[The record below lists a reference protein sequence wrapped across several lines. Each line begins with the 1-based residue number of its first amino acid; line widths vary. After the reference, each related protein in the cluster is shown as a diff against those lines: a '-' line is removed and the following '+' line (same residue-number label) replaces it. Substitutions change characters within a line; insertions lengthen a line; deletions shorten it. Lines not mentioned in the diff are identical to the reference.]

1 MVTVNDLIARWRS
14 LSEDEI
20 NKAETYIEDCENAL
34 HVYAYDHGKDLDA
47 MLEEYAPRQG
57 LYTAIVCDVVRREM
71 QSATNDSPAMS
82 QYSQSVNGYNIQGTF
97 LSPGGGLFIK
107 NAELRQ
113 LGLMGQKARAVEL
126 YEY

>member
-1 MVTVNDLIARWRS
+1 MVTVNDLIARWRP
-14 LSEDEI
+14 LTEAEI
-20 NKAETYIEDCENAL
+20 ETAEVYIEDCENAL
-34 HVYAYDHGKDLDA
+34 HVYAHDRGEDLDE
-47 MLEEYAPRQG
+47 MLAAYAPRSG

-71 QSATNDSPAMS
+71 QSMSDDGPAMS

-107 NAELRQ
+107 NAELKQ
-113 LGLMGQKARAVEL
+113 LGLMGQRAKAVEI